1 MSQFLFEAYHS
12 VKNILELKI
21 PPVVVLLVLAIMMWF
36 SAKNFPFLALNSGFN
51 VVIAAVIAV
60 SGCGM
65 VMAGSRSFHRAG
77 TTVNPMK
84 PETTTSLVTEGVYR
98 FSRNPI
104 YLGLAIILSSWGIY
118 LSDLLSLIFVCFFI
132 IYMNH
137 FQIQPEERI
146 LQKLFGACFERYKHQ
161 VRRWL

>member
-1 MSQFLFEAYHS
+1 
-12 VKNILELKI
+12 
-21 PPVVVLLVLAIMMWF
+21 MMWF
-36 SAKNFPFLALNSGFN
+36 SAKNFPFLTLNFDFN
-51 VVIAAVIAV
+51 VVFAVVIAGF
-60 SGCGM
+60 GCGM
-65 VMAGSRSFHRAG
+65 VAAGSSSFHRAG

-84 PETTTSLVTEGVYR
+84 PEATTSLVTKGAYR

-118 LSDLLSLIFVCFFI
+118 LSNLLSLIFVYSFI

-137 FQIQPEERI
+137 FQIEPEERI

>member
-1 MSQFLFEAYHS
+1 
-12 VKNILELKI
+12 
-21 PPVVVLLVLAIMMWF
+21 
-36 SAKNFPFLALNSGFN
+36 
-51 VVIAAVIAV
+51 VVIAGF
-60 SGCGM
+60 GCGM
-65 VMAGSRSFHRAG
+65 VVAGSSSFHRAG

-84 PETTTSLVTEGVYR
+84 PEATTSLVTKGAYR

-118 LSDLLSLIFVCFFI
+118 LSNLLSLIFVYSFI

-137 FQIQPEERI
+137 FQIEPEERI

>member
-1 MSQFLFEAYHS
+1 
-12 VKNILELKI
+12 
-21 PPVVVLLVLAIMMWF
+21 MMWF
-36 SAKNFPFLALNSGFN
+36 SAKNFPFLTLNFDFN
-51 VVIAAVIAV
+51 AVSAVVIGVF
-60 SGCGM
+60 GCGM
-65 VMAGSRSFHRAG
+65 VVAGSSSFYRAG

-84 PETTTSLVTEGVYR
+84 PEATTALVTEGVYR

-118 LSDLLSLIFVCFFI
+118 LSNLLSLIFVYSYI
-132 IYMNH
+132 IYIDH

-146 LQKLFGACFERYKHQ
+146 LHKLFGAHFERYKHQ

>member
-1 MSQFLFEAYHS
+1 M
-12 VKNILELKI
+12 KNILELKI

-36 SAKNFPFLALNSGFN
+36 SAKNFPFLTLNFDFN
-51 VVIAAVIAV
+51 VVIAAVMAV
-60 SGCGM
+60 FGCGM
-65 VMAGSRSFHRAG
+65 VVAGSHSFYRAG

-84 PETTTSLVTEGVYR
+84 PEATTLLVTEGVYR

-104 YLGLAIILSSWGIY
+104 YLGLAMILSSWGIY

-132 IYMNH
+132 MYMNH
-137 FQIQPEERI
+137 FQIQPEERM
-146 LQKLFGACFERYKHQ
+146 LQKLFGAYFERYKHQ

>member
-1 MSQFLFEAYHS
+1 

-21 PPVVVLLVLAIMMWF
+21 PPVIVLLVLAIMMWF
-36 SAKNFPFLALNSGFN
+36 SAKNFPFLTLNFDFN
-51 VVIAAVIAV
+51 VVIAAFVAAF
-60 SGCGM
+60 GCGM
-65 VMAGSRSFHRAG
+65 VMVGSRSFHRVG

-84 PETTTSLVTEGVYR
+84 PEATTSLVTEGVYR

-104 YLGLAIILSSWGIY
+104 YLGLAMILSSWGVY

-132 IYMNH
+132 MYMNH

-146 LQKLFGACFERYKHQ
+146 LHKLFGSCFERYKHQ